1 MPSDVMAAT
10 PKQRKM
16 AKRLDHIRITES
28 ENGGHSIEHHYTSY
42 EHPPEMHVFG
52 KGESQAAH
60 EHIAKHMNMPLKFD
74 KEAAAG
80 TEENVGA
87 KEAAQ
92 L

>member
-1 MPSDVMAAT
+1 MKSDVMAAT
-10 PKQRKM
+10 PKQKKM
-16 AKRLDHIRITES
+16 PKKLDHIRITES

-42 EHPPEMHVFG
+42 DYPPEIHVFG
-52 KGESQAAH
+52 KGESMAAH
-60 EHIAKHMNMPLKFD
+60 EHIAKHLNMPLKLD

-87 KEAAQ
+87 KEHAE